1 MIYYIQKRIKGPL
14 FYSYCCTVHYHVA
27 NTLLWV
33 RFTLS
38 ITNNNAEN
46 TDTKQIQDDILKI
59 SLTLIELFSP
69 VFLSF
74 SFIKDSPRK

>member
-1 MIYYIQKRIKGPL
+1 M
-14 FYSYCCTVHYHVA
+14 
-27 NTLLWV
+27 

-69 VFLSF
+69 VFFKFQLYKRF
-74 SFIKDSPRK
+74 SKKIVAFKMFFLKCIDGFF